1 MRDAKRGACLR
12 PFTSLHSNGSGWRLS
27 RPPLRTKWYHIRHF
41 MLDMNSGTGMKE
53 LKNDR
58 YLRALLRQEVDMT
71 PVWMMRQAGRYL
83 PEYKATRAQAGD
95 FMSLCRNAELACEV
109 TLQPLR
115 RYPLDAAILFSDI
128 LTVPDAMG
136 LGLYFEQGEG
146 PRFERPITSMADVQA
161 LPVPDPEDELGYVMN
176 AVRTIRRELK
186 GEVPLIGFSGSPWTL
201 ATYMVEGGSS
211 KAFTKIKQMMYA
223 EPQTLHLLLDKL
235 ADSVI
240 AYLNA
245 QIKAGA
251 QAVMV
256 FDTWGG
262 VLTPRDYRDFSL
274 QYMHKIVDGLIRE
287 HDGRRVPVTL
297 FTKNGGQWLE
307 QIAATGCDALGLDW
321 TTDIADAKRRVGDKV
336 ALQGNMDP
344 SMLYA
349 SPARIREEV
358 ASILAGFGHGN
369 GHVFNLGH
377 GIHQDVNPEH
387 AGVFVNAVHELSA
400 QYHGR

>member
-1 MRDAKRGACLR
+1 MTD
-12 PFTSLHSNGSGWRLS
+12 
-27 RPPLRTKWYHIRHF
+27 
-41 MLDMNSGTGMKE
+41 

-58 YLRALLRQEVDMT
+58 YLRALLRQPVDVT

-95 FMSLCRNAELACEV
+95 FMSLCKNAELACEV

-115 RYPLDAAILFSDI
+115 RYALDAAILFSDI
-128 LTVPDAMG
+128 LTIPDAMG
-136 LGLYFEQGEG
+136 LGLYFEAGEG
-146 PRFERPITSMADVQA
+146 PRFHSPITSHADVVN
-161 LPVPDPEDELGYVMN
+161 LPIPDPEQELGYVMN
-176 AVRTIRRELK
+176 AVRTIRKNLA

-211 KAFTKIKQMMYA
+211 KAFTVIKKMMFA
-223 EPQTLHLLLDKL
+223 EPKTLHLLLDKL

-240 AYLNA
+240 LYLNA
-245 QIKAGA
+245 QIRAGA

-262 VLTPRDYRDFSL
+262 ALSGRDYKEFSL
-274 QYMHKIVDGLIRE
+274 RYMHKIVDGLLRE
-287 HDGRRVPVTL
+287 NEGRRVPVTL
-297 FTKNGGQWLE
+297 FTKGGGQWLE
-307 QIAATGCDALGLDW
+307 AMAETGCDALGLDW
-321 TTDIADAKRRVGDKV
+321 TSDIADARRRVGDKV

-349 SPARIREEV
+349 DPARIEQEV
-358 ASILAGFGHGN
+358 ASILAGFGQGN

-377 GIHQDVNPEH
+377 GIHQDVPPEH
-387 AGVFVNAVHELSA
+387 AGVFVEAVHRLSRP
-400 QYHGR
+400 YHA